1 MNAKP
6 TRIRAAVP
14 VFGACSV
21 GAQVVA
27 SVNDSTVWQL
37 TWMLVAMITFAGAA
51 IAAESV
57 QKKGVTLLPAT
68 AGFK

>member
-6 TRIRAAVP
+6 KRTWAAVP

-27 SVNDSTVWQL
+27 GASSGITAWQL
-37 TWMLVAMITFAGAA
+37 GWMLVAMITFAGAA
-51 IAAESV
+51 ITTESL
-57 QKKGVTLLPAT
+57 QKKAIT
-68 AGFK
+68 